1 MTSNCSTAL
10 PRSSEFCQIVRI
22 PNDDHDD
29 DNYDCR
35 FVERPNIH
43 GKAMPVALT
52 GEVSLPDKYTKHRQR
67 EGWWCSHWF
76 ENSLTASPAS
86 ALSFQYISL
95 CSSLVVDR
103 HLVWPTL
110 TTWQTKEH
118 EPTNDIRIQSI
129 TMKFARFHVQ
139 QESFQKISFDLCKTF
154 VMVH

>member
-76 ENSLTASPAS
+76 ENKWVLSCLWKAEEDSRVSHCMKEGIPESGDRVGESPEAELPFGMVFIH
-86 ALSFQYISL
+86 A
-95 CSSLVVDR
+95 
-103 HLVWPTL
+103 W
-110 TTWQTKEH
+110 TTQVKLRRWSQRLWWFK
-118 EPTNDIRIQSI
+118 
-129 TMKFARFHVQ
+129 V
-139 QESFQKISFDLCKTF
+139 
-154 VMVH
+154 